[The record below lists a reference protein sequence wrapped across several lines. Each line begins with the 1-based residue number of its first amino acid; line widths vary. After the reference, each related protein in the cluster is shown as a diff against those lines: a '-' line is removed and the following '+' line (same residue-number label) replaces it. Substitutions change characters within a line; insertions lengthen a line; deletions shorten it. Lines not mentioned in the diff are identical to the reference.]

1 MQRSILFVTLTLIL
15 STTNILAANVR
26 KLTKPENAEAVKIVL
41 EQQAEHVKLENYY
54 IKHVDSIQD
63 LLEGKKQELRK
74 EIVQKAESKG
84 MLATSIQI
92 ATCHKIHDNADDR
105 KECVDDTRQKF
116 LGPKPVFGVA
126 PAPEKMLDKETIV
139 KTDDP
144 KLLKRVLQ
152 IYASKRESLNL
163 LKSELNL
170 VQGLARLLTGEALDD
185 ELEVKIE
192 SAALLENSK
201 RQSREMSKKV
211 MNNKVMKVMRLTKI
225 AMEPGSI
232 APPPPNATKPVPRGP
247 TPWEIYS
254 AKLQHAA
261 YNGTDGLGPNQWNP
275 TRGERMMHEDEEIDE
290 RDENYH
296 KDEN

>member
-1 MQRSILFVTLTLIL
+1 MMQRSILCVALTLIL
-15 STTNILAANVR
+15 STTNIFAANVR
-26 KLTKPENAEAVKIVL
+26 NSAEPENAEAVKIVL
-41 EQQAEHVKLENYY
+41 EQQTEHVKLENYY
-54 IKHVDSIQD
+54 IKQVDLAQD
-63 LLEGKKQELRK
+63 RLEEKEQELRK
-74 EIVQKAESKG
+74 EIIQKAERKG
-84 MLATSIQI
+84 VLATSIQI
-92 ATCHKIHDNADDR
+92 ATCYKVHDNADDR
-105 KECVDDTRQKF
+105 KECVDDIRQKF

-201 RQSREMSKKV
+201 RQSREMSSKV
-211 MNNKVMKVMRLTKI
+211 SNSYKLIKISMKPEI
-225 AMEPGSI
+225 I
-232 APPPPNATKPVPRGP
+232 APRPPHATKPVARGP

-275 TRGERMMHEDEEIDE
+275 TRGDRMMHEDEEIDE

-296 KDEN
+296 TDHN

>member
-15 STTNILAANVR
+15 STANIFAANVR
-26 KLTKPENAEAVKIVL
+26 ELAEPENAEAVKIVL

-54 IKHVDSIQD
+54 IKQVDLVQD
-63 LLEGKKQELRK
+63 RLEEKQQDLRK
-74 EIVQKAESKG
+74 EIVQKAEEKG
-84 MLATSIQI
+84 MLTTSVQI
-92 ATCHKIHDNADDR
+92 ATCHNTHDNADDR
-105 KECVDDTRQKF
+105 KECVDDIRQKF

-144 KLLKRVLQ
+144 KLLKRILQ

-201 RQSREMSKKV
+201 RQSREMSDKV
-211 MNNKVMKVMRLTKI
+211 TKTYRLTKI
-225 AMEPGSI
+225 AMEPEII
-232 APPPPNATKPVPRGP
+232 APPVPNATKPVARGP

-290 RDENYH
+290 RHENYH
-296 KDEN
+296 TDEN